1 MSVIKNNVRIL
12 YSTAN
17 DPQTG
22 NDPQIES
29 QMIPDVDRKWSCQK
43 TRNGVSF
50 LGFFNFLFL
59 IYLFIYLHRINDK
72 GRSKKEK
79 IQHTQWFKYH
89 FHDKSI
95 PFSLENSSDKLRKKI
110 KAVSFDLFPFL
121 LKIKPSTQVTN
132 SMPFIVFRKDHLRS
146 TLGIIYCWGSL
157 AVQFGDQ
164 FFGLG
169 IICSRGSFAALF
181 NTQHISKIFL
191 ASTAL
196 SQRVFS
202 SDFFRSST
210 TWDN

>member
-1 MSVIKNNVRIL
+1 MIKVDQKKKRYNIHNDLNIIFMTNLSHFLLKIL
-12 YSTAN
+12 LTNY
-17 DPQTG
+17 
-22 NDPQIES
+22 
-29 QMIPDVDRKWSCQK
+29 
-43 TRNGVSF
+43 
-50 LGFFNFLFL
+50 
-59 IYLFIYLHRINDK
+59 
-72 GRSKKEK
+72 
-79 IQHTQWFKYH
+79 
-89 FHDKSI
+89 
-95 PFSLENSSDKLRKKI
+95 RKKI

-157 AVQFGDQ
+157 AVQFGDHL
-164 FFGLG
+164 FGLG

-202 SDFFRSST
+202 SDFLDLVQPGIIKYLSDLFNSWCHIISGRR
-210 TWDN
+210 

>member
-1 MSVIKNNVRIL
+1 MIPRPEMIPKLNHKWSL
-12 YSTAN
+12 MWTAN
-17 DPQTG
+17 DPA
-22 NDPQIES
+22 
-29 QMIPDVDRKWSCQK
+29 RKRGMEFHFWD
-43 TRNGVSF
+43 F
-50 LGFFNFLFL
+50 LIFYSLF

-157 AVQFGDQ
+157 AVQFGDH